1 MTLLVAKTST
11 ELTIMTITMGMMMM
25 NCQVEPEV
33 ELKKQ
38 VEAWIAGRREKGV

>member
-1 MTLLVAKTST
+1 MTPLVAKTLT
-11 ELTIMTITMGMMMM
+11 ALTIMMAMMMM